1 MNPRRD
7 NIVIGIDVGGSHLTI
22 APVDFKKREVLLEF
36 TKRLDFDSNGNPA
49 EILENWSNLIQSV
62 ISDCS
67 LDNVRIGIA
76 FPAPFDFEKGICYI
90 QNQNK
95 FEHFF
100 DLNIKIILARRLNIP
115 GSNIRFF
122 NDAACFLKGE
132 IFCNDLHPAIFPLGL
147 TLGTGLGSSK
157 VINGSIVDAEYWK
170 MNFKEG
176 IVEDYL
182 STRWFLNEY
191 YLLTGEMISSVKEIA
206 SLVSGFDLSKSI
218 ICQNIFNEFGYN
230 LADFIIEIYPEVKPD
245 VIFLGGNIS
254 KASHLFNDCFFQKIM
269 GKGYQINLKIST
281 LGELA
286 IIMGAASLCRENQL
300 NEF

>member
-1 MNPRRD
+1 MYPMKE
-7 NIVIGIDVGGSHLTI
+7 NIVIGIDVGGTHLTI
-22 APVDFKKREVLLEF
+22 APVDLKKREVLLEF

-67 LDNVRIGIA
+67 IDNVRIGIA

-95 FEHFF
+95 FHHFF

-132 IFCNDLHPAIFPLGL
+132 IFCNDLHPANFPLGL

-157 VINGSIVDAEYWK
+157 VINGSIVDAEYWN
-170 MNFKEG
+170 MPFKDG

-182 STRWFLNEY
+182 STRWFLNSY
-191 YLLTGEMISSVKEIA
+191 YSLTGEMICSVKEIA
-206 SLVSGFDLSKSI
+206 SLASGLDLNKSI
-218 ICQNIFNEFGYN
+218 ICKNIFNEFGYN
-230 LADFIIEIYPEVKPD
+230 LAEFIIEIYPEVKPD
-245 VIFLGGNIS
+245 ILYLGGNIS
-254 KASHLFNDCFFQKIM
+254 KAYHLFNESFFEKITE
-269 GKGYQINLKIST
+269 KAYEVNLKVST
-281 LGELA
+281 LGEQA
-286 IIMGAASLCRENQL
+286 IIIGAASLCRETHL
-300 NEF
+300 NNF

>member
-1 MNPRRD
+1 MQNF
-7 NIVIGIDVGGSHLTI
+7 
-22 APVDFKKREVLLEF
+22 A
-36 TKRLDFDSNGNPA
+36 KRLFFDSNGNPA

-62 ISDCS
+62 ISDCT

-132 IFCNDLHPAIFPLGL
+132 LFSNDLHPANSPLGI

-157 VINGSIVDAEYWK
+157 YINGSIVDAEYWN
-170 MNFKEG
+170 MPFKDG

-182 STRWFLNEY
+182 STRWFLNRY
-191 YLLTGEMISSVKEIA
+191 YSLTGEIIYSVKEIA
-206 SLVSGFDLSKSI
+206 SLASDLDFNKSI
-218 ICQNIFNEFGYN
+218 ICKNIFNEFGHN
-230 LADFIIEIYPEVKPD
+230 LADFIIAIYPEVKPD

-254 KASHLFNDCFFQKIM
+254 KASHLFNDYFFQKIM
-269 GKGYQINLKIST
+269 AKGYKINLKFST

-286 IIMGAASLCRENQL
+286 IIMGAASLCRETQL
-300 NEF
+300 NKF